1 MQEGMQSR
9 IDFAFRSRGNLEIP
23 RAAELRVARSKSRPA
38 KEEAGGSRR
47 GIGEGEGEGEG
58 EALSDDR

>member
-47 GIGEGEGEGEG
+47 GIPRRK
-58 EALSDDR
+58 A